1 MRRSMSSIK
10 RDVKKKLR
18 LDRRARFFLEIQ
30 PTVVSQR
37 GEVWLVV
44 HSRRVSLLMVQCHR
58 VRKSGKQAGCFAGNH
73 GSIRGSWPMAISG
86 YPRGHNVKWVTR
98 CQSTRGRI
106 SLTDTPLEPSISRTR
121 PTTTREISQ
130 RWKAFLHR
138 RCSSC
143 LSRQVLWIETHS
155 FLPHR

>member
-1 MRRSMSSIK
+1 MSSIK
-10 RDVKKKLR
+10 RDVKKKTPPR
-18 LDRRARFFLEIQ
+18 PEGEIFSRD
-30 PTVVSQR
+30 PAHCSFATVEKF
-37 GEVWLVV
+37 GWLSILVGF
-44 HSRRVSLLMVQCHR
+44 LMVAMPSSSKER
-58 VRKSGKQAGCFAGNH
+58 QARLLFKVNH

-98 CQSTRGRI
+98 CPSTRGRI

-121 PTTTREISQ
+121 PTTTGEISQ
-130 RWKAFLHR
+130 RWKALLHR